1 MNEKPLVEAAD
12 LHQSFKSR
20 EGRVHA
26 VNGVSFVVNEGESV
40 GLVGESGSGK
50 STVAKLLVRVQEP
63 TQGTITFKGRD
74 VTHLSGRKFKPLRKS
89 IQLVSQEP
97 TMALKARMT
106 VEKALTEPLRAHD
119 IVPKNDRHERVLQLM
134 EQVGLEPELIDRR
147 PDQLS
152 GGQRQRV
159 GIARAI
165 ATNPEFLILDE
176 PTASLD
182 LSMRLQILALLH
194 KLQSELDTTFL
205 FISHDLGTVRSLCT
219 RVLVIS
225 KGEIVEQ
232 GPVDRIFDY
241 SRHPDTQ
248 LLVAQPRP
256 DAPMPEPVL
265 RRFRKKPR
273 SFGTNHTPRMD

>member
-1 MNEKPLVEAAD
+1 MNEKPLVEAVD

-26 VNGVSFVVNEGESV
+26 VNGVSFVINEGESL

-50 STVAKLLVRVQEP
+50 STIAKLLVRVQEP

-74 VTHLSGRKFKPLRKS
+74 VTHLSGRKFKPLRQS

-97 TMALKARMT
+97 TLALKARLT
-106 VEKALTEPLRAHD
+106 VEKALTEPLRAYN

-165 ATNPEFLILDE
+165 ATNPEFLVLDE

-182 LSMRLQILALLH
+182 GDTGRRILAFIH
-194 KLQSELDTTFL
+194 DKILDERRCILIVT
-205 FISHDLGTVRSLCT
+205 HDAR
-219 RVLVIS
+219 IF
-225 KGEIVEQ
+225 EFA
-232 GPVDRIFDY
+232 DRILHMEDGRVTAAAGE
-241 SRHPDTQ
+241 S
-248 LLVAQPRP
+248 A
-256 DAPMPEPVL
+256 
-265 RRFRKKPR
+265 
-273 SFGTNHTPRMD
+273 

>member
-1 MNEKPLVEAAD
+1 MNEKPLVEAAN

-248 LLVAQPRP
+248 LLVTQPRP